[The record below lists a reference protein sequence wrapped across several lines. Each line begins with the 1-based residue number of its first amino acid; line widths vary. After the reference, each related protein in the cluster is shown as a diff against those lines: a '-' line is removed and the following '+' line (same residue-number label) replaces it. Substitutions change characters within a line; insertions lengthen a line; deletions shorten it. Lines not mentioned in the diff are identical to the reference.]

1 MSHLID
7 AATQLQIQ
15 QVLAFKNASSLMVNM
30 ARQVFGMAEAVEAPA
45 VLKDGFAPIYE
56 IVGTPRDYAVYVSDS
71 MRAWTEVTHDLTS
84 EIADLIASNRA
95 A

>member
-15 QVLAFKNASSLMVNM
+15 QVLAFKNASNLMVNM
-30 ARQVFGMAEAVEAPA
+30 ARQVFSTVGAFEAPA
-45 VLKDGFAPIYE
+45 VLKDSFAPLYE

-71 MRAWTEVTHDLTS
+71 MRAWTEVTHDLTT
-84 EIADLIASNRA
+84 EVADLVASSRA